1 MIVLNLKTYDETYRR
16 LDLLVDAA
24 REAMQN
30 TGVRIIICAPPSHL
44 QRARY
49 ANKDVFSQH
58 VDFFEPGAHTGAT
71 LPEALVNLRIKG
83 SLINHSE
90 DRSPDKVGETIKR
103 MKKNKLES
111 LVCAES
117 PEECKKFARFKPDF
131 IAVEPPELIGSGK
144 SISKNQPDVITES
157 LDQLHRVTTEIPLL
171 VGAGVGNAEDVEVA
185 LALGATGV
193 LLASA
198 FVKAPEPVKFLE
210 ELAKPFEMYGY
221 MPKWK
226 AKKLEEEAQQ
236 IVVEKRFAAEAK
248 AAKAKKR
255 ASAKSPK
262 KSAKKPVAKKAKK
275 PAAKTAKKPAKKVTK
290 PTKKK
295 PAKKAVKKKPVKK
308 KSAKKPP
315 RKAAKKQVPKKKSPK
330 KTEKKK
336 KKKWGLF

>member
-30 TGVRIIICAPPSHL
+30 TGVRMVICAPVTHL

-58 VDFFEPGAHTGAT
+58 VDQYAPGAHTGAV
-71 LPEALVNLRIKG
+71 LAEGLVNLRIKG
-83 SLINHSE
+83 SLVNHSE
-90 DRSPDKVGETIKR
+90 RRAPEVVSETVKR
-103 MKKNKLES
+103 LRANKLES

-117 PEECKKFARFKPDF
+117 PAECKKFARFKPDF

-144 SISKNQPDVITES
+144 SISKNQPDVITQS
-157 LDQLHRVTTEIPLL
+157 LDELHKVTTEIPLL
-171 VGAGVGNAEDVEVA
+171 VGAGVSNAEDVEVA

-210 ELAKPFEMYGY
+210 DLAKPFEMYGY

-226 AKKLEEEAQQ
+226 AKKLEEEAQ
-236 IVVEKRFAAEAK
+236 K
-248 AAKAKKR
+248 AAADKRAPAVMPKPMRTKATRQAAAKKG
-255 ASAKSPK
+255 A
-262 KSAKKPVAKKAKK
+262 AKKKAAAKKAEPKK
-275 PAAKTAKKPAKKVTK
+275 KAPGKKKAPAKAKKPAKKAQPK
-290 PTKKK
+290 KKAPAKKK
-295 PAKKAVKKKPVKK
+295 PPA
-308 KSAKKPP
+308 
-315 RKAAKKQVPKKKSPK
+315 
-330 KTEKKK
+330 KK